1 MASGIITQVIISGI
15 KNRKD
20 VIEMAKKKVTIY
32 LDENTIKR
40 LKIEALK
47 EDKSLSKLLEEIT
60 QKALES
66 SKVN

>member
-1 MASGIITQVIISGI
+1 
-15 KNRKD
+15 
-20 VIEMAKKKVTIY
+20 MAKKKVTIY
-32 LDENTIKR
+32 LEENTIKR